1 MSKRNLSHINTLAD
15 LRREIQ
21 VTDARLKLHEEELK
35 TRLKRIPGEGL
46 KSGISLLLP
55 VYLNNKVF
63 DKSWQLVT
71 NAIGALGGKGKDK
84 AGQSKKRGIFGIAS
98 QLGLFTLAKTA
109 YKLWKGK

>member
-15 LRREIQ
+15 LRNEIQ
-21 VTDARLKLHEEELK
+21 LTDARVKLHEEELK
-35 TRLKRIPGEGL
+35 TRMKRLPGEGI

-63 DKSWQLVT
+63 NKSWQLVS
-71 NAIGALGGKGKDK
+71 NALGALSGKDK
-84 AGQSKKRGIFGIAS
+84 GKPGQTKKRGIFGIAS

-109 YKLWKGK
+109 YKLWRGK

>member
-1 MSKRNLSHINTLAD
+1 MSKRNLSHINTLTD
-15 LRREIQ
+15 LRREIH
-21 VTDARLKLHEEELK
+21 VTDARVKLHEEELK

-63 DKSWQLVT
+63 NKSWQLVSS
-71 NAIGALGGKGKDK
+71 AIGALSGKDK
-84 AGQSKKRGIFGIAS
+84 PAQGKKRGVFGIAS